1 MNKPKR
7 ILWLY
12 AVAGGLWFFVA
23 IRNLLR
29 AAGGWEI
36 ALSFIAAFCFLAL
49 AGAQAWRLRH
59 S

>member
-12 AVAGGLWFFVA
+12 AIASVLWLFVA
-23 IRNLLR
+23 IRNLLH
-29 AAGGWEI
+29 AVEGWQI
-36 ALSFIAAFCFLAL
+36 ALSFFTAFCFLAL
-49 AGAQAWRLRH
+49 AVAQAWRLRH

>member
-7 ILWLY
+7 TLWLY
-12 AVAGGLWFFVA
+12 AIAGALWLFVA
-23 IRNLLR
+23 IRNLR
-29 AAGGWEI
+29 HTAEGWEI

-49 AGAQAWRLRH
+49 AVAQAWRLRH